1 MVLHRI
7 KLFGLALS
15 AALLVCQSV
24 HSQPVELSEADKTFI
39 ALQEAATKDREEK
52 AAALADQLK
61 DYAIPSY
68 VDYYKLKPRLWKAG
82 ASEVDAFLTRY
93 SGTAIADR
101 MRNDW
106 LLELGRRRDWTAFD
120 RHAPLFVLKDDLQV
134 KCYELMS
141 AAAKGKNVAEQA
153 RNLLWQPTKYGEGC
167 KALIGGLA
175 KNGQF
180 NEDDVWRQIRLA
192 GEYGLGSL
200 AEQLAGVVGT
210 PKKQVARAVDLPLLR
225 LARGLGKGRD
235 AHETF
240 AIALGRLAKKNHEK
254 AAAYVLKHLS
264 RKLTEAEQGIAWAQI
279 ALPSSMLHA
288 PEAIDYWRKAGKAPL
303 SIEGHEW
310 KVRTALR
317 AGDWQMVKDAIEAMP
332 PFLRSEPA
340 WVYWLGR
347 AQAAQG
353 EARAAKKLYESISD
367 EYHYYGQLALEE
379 LGHKTAIPN
388 QADATTEAELWP
400 METNAGLARGLKFF
414 SIGLRLEGMR
424 EWSWELLKMRDRE
437 LFAAAEYARQHQ
449 LLDRMINASSRTR
462 HDFDFAQRYPT
473 PYRDMMRDVTQQ
485 LGLDLAWVYGVV
497 RQESRFI
504 PKIRSSAGATGLM
517 QVMPNTAKFV
527 ARKIKM
533 QEYNKNQLDDTKI
546 NITLGTHY
554 LKMVLNDLDGSQVL
568 ATAAYNAGP
577 NRVRAW
583 RAMLTAPMEGA
594 IFAETIPFSE
604 TRGYVKHVMSNATYY
619 SALFESRSQS
629 LKTRLGTIAPKNNG
643 NTNLP

>member
-1 MVLHRI
+1 
-7 KLFGLALS
+7 LFGLALS